1 MINSVTDHKK
11 LKQVLC
17 SLPIKT
23 LMLYP
28 RNLYLYILLFNQGYS
43 SDFANFTDDNT
54 PVNVGRPKLNKVMMN
69 LEIATENV

>member
-11 LKQVLC
+11 LIQVLC
-17 SLPIKT
+17 SLP
-23 LMLYP
+23 MYP
-28 RNLYLYILLFNQGYS
+28 RNLYLCILLFNQGYS

>member
-1 MINSVTDHKK
+1 
-11 LKQVLC
+11 
-17 SLPIKT
+17 
-23 LMLYP
+23 MLYP
-28 RNLYLYILLFNQGYS
+28 RNLYLCILLFNQGYS